1 MLHYDNGFCNTT
13 SICVSLFSHIHC
25 DNGNIITGSLFVD
38 ISRLMP
44 LYVDELAYCYKKYE
58 QRMMEYEK
66 FSTKDQE
73 RLIHEKKMFSCE

>member
-1 MLHYDNGFCNTT
+1 
-13 SICVSLFSHIHC
+13 
-25 DNGNIITGSLFVD
+25 
-38 ISRLMP
+38 MP

-73 RLIHEKKMFSCE
+73 RLIHEKKKCFHANNSN